1 MALDDV
7 IFLAVFDL
15 LDAPAM
21 GELSR
26 ESFVAGWTNVST
38 TTNPCDTERGQKEY
52 INTLRGKLKTDPA
65 YFRQVYKS
73 AFKYAKPANQRAI
86 PMDDVFAYWEMFY
99 NNSKSGITWNTADTK
114 WYDLWSE
121 YYTEK
126 NKRPVNKDLWNQVAE
141 LVHKT
146 REEGGESLE
155 WWSEDGAWPTA
166 VDDFVAFVKEKRMDT
181 T

>member
-1 MALDDV
+1 MDDI

-21 GELSR
+21 GEFNR
-26 ESFVAGWTNVST
+26 ESFVTGWANVSST
-38 TTNPCDTERGQKEY
+38 SNPCDTEKSQKDY
-52 INTLRGKLKTDPA
+52 VNVLRNKLKTDSA

-86 PMDDVFAYWEMFY
+86 PMDEVFAYWEMFY
-99 NNSKSGITWNTADTK
+99 NNNKSGMTWNTADTK
-114 WYDLWSE
+114 WYDLWQE

-166 VDDFVAFVKEKRMDT
+166 VDDFVAFVRGKRMDT
-181 T
+181 S